1 MQKNKKSIGR
11 AITGVALAVGLLA
24 TGKPNAAQAHILV
37 KDDGE
42 TLLVRYTM
50 KGAQGGLMRV
60 RRNSADGKRVL
71 WFARMAA
78 QDRQRKA
85 LHARGTVALSGPN
98 SNCLT
103 VKYWR
108 NKGAFGA
115 ALPGQKL
122 IRCAGQVV
130 CGAPLCSADMTCTGA
145 VS

>member
-24 TGKPNAAQAHILV
+24 TGKPNAAQANILV
-37 KDDGE
+37 EDDGE
-42 TLLVRYTM
+42 TLLVRTTM
-50 KGAQGGLMRV
+50 KGAQGTLTRV
-60 RRNSADGKRVL
+60 RRDSANGKRAL
-71 WFARMAA
+71 WFARMAGE
-78 QDRQRKA
+78 DRQRKA

-103 VKYWR
+103 VKDWR
-108 NKGAFGA
+108 NKGAVGA

-122 IRCAGQVV
+122 IRCVGHAI
-130 CGAPLCSADMTCTGA
+130 CGAPLCSADMTCAGA